1 MIDGTDYVQALMDT
15 LSEHDRAIAMM
26 RDDGRAYAEA
36 ERDYRIALRV
46 EIMRLRDEGMP
57 ATITPDLARGESNVA
72 ALRFDRD
79 LAKVEWEADRS
90 NCERLKNQAWIV
102 ERQIEREMR

>member
-57 ATITPDLARGESNVA
+57 ATITPDLARGEPKVA
-72 ALRFDRD
+72 AVRPRPRQGRVGGRPLELRAPEEPGVDSRAPDR
-79 LAKVEWEADRS
+79 A
-90 NCERLKNQAWIV
+90 
-102 ERQIEREMR
+102 